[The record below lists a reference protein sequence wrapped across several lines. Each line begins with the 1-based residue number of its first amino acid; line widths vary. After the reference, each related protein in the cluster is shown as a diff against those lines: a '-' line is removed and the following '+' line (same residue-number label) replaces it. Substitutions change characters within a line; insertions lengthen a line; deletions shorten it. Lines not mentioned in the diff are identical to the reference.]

1 MACPAVV
8 NFSLHLLVCTC
19 HHSCL
24 QVVDTTRP
32 FEGGY
37 MALSSFGFGGANM
50 HMVFS
55 GRGGQRINL
64 LQSDSSSS
72 DGSVSEDAAAD
83 VVTPLAARTSE
94 GLAYLGKIVNEV
106 SRPAFGPK
114 RPTHELPFLAFT
126 MPFGVLTVLE

>member
-1 MACPAVV
+1 M
-8 NFSLHLLVCTC
+8 
-19 HHSCL
+19 

-55 GRGGQRINL
+55 AKGGQRINL

-72 DGSVSEDAAAD
+72 DGSVSEEAQPEI
-83 VVTPLAARTSE
+83 VTPLAARSSE
-94 GLAYLGKIVNEV
+94 GLAYLANIVNEV
-106 SRPAFGPK
+106 LHSRLLGDLYCSLFCNQSLDIICWNNGAFNAKAEGY
-114 RPTHELPFLAFT
+114 
-126 MPFGVLTVLE
+126 

>member
-1 MACPAVV
+1 MLHQSFVCHCHRPLS
-8 NFSLHLLVCTC
+8 SLAHGHEL
-19 HHSCL
+19 L

-72 DGSVSEDAAAD
+72 DGSVSEDAPAD
-83 VVTPLAARTSE
+83 IVTPLAARTSA
-94 GLAYLGKIVNEV
+94 GLAYLAKIINEV
-106 SRPAFGPK
+106 RY
-114 RPTHELPFLAFT
+114 
-126 MPFGVLTVLE
+126 